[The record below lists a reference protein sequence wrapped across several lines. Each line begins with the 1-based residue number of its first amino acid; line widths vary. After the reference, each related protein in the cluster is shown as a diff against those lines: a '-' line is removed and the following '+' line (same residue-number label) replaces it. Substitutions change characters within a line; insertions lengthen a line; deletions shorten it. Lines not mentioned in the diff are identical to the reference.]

1 MTERLDGGR
10 LLLALGAAALLVA
23 LFLDWYGPGALGIG
37 SPITAWTAF
46 EITDLLLALIS
57 LAALAGTFAAAVP
70 AARLPAPPPGAA
82 PILGAAAF
90 VLVAVNVIDV
100 PPAANGASL
109 ETGAWIALGAAALM
123 VVGGV
128 LTVTRVSFVMT
139 LTPREQPT
147 GENPAVEDEPAYE
160 ADLPEE
166 EAVEM
171 EETSAPGEDTPI
183 EAEDT
188 QPMPIDEREGPP
200 A

>member
-1 MTERLDGGR
+1 MIERIDGGR

-46 EITDLLLALIS
+46 EITDLLLALIA
-57 LAALAGTFAAAVP
+57 LAALVGTFA

-82 PILGAAAF
+82 PFLGAAAF
-90 VLVAVNVIDV
+90 VLVATNLIDV

-109 ETGAWIALGAAALM
+109 ETGAWIALGAAGLM
-123 VVGGV
+123 VIGGV
-128 LTVTRVSFVMT
+128 LTVTRVSFVVT
-139 LTPREQPT
+139 LTPRERPT
-147 GENPAVEDEPAYE
+147 GENPAVEDESAYE

-166 EAVEM
+166 ESVEM
-171 EETSAPGEDTPI
+171 EEAPVPAEDAPI

-188 QPMPIDEREGPP
+188 QPMPIDEREGRPD
-200 A
+200 